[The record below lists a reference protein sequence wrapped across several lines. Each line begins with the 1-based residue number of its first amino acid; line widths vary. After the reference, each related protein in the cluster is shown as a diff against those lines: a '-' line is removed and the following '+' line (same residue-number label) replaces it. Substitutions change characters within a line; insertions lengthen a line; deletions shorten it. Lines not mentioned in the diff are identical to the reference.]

1 MIVAVIV
8 ACEVLFWV
16 FIVAGLVARYVL
28 RRQRL
33 GGVLLAAA
41 PLVDLILLTAS
52 VIDLRAGGTATMA
65 HALAA
70 IYIGGSVAFGHSMI
84 RWADVRFAHRFAG
97 GPAPTPKPKYGRAH
111 AAYERKAF
119 ARHVLAWAIGC
130 GLLGA
135 AILLIGD
142 VSRTEAL
149 FNTARLWTLVLAI
162 DGAISLSYTFSP
174 KKPKPD
180 DVPSPEP
187 QRVDAKG

>member
-16 FIVAGLVARYVL
+16 FIVAGLTARYVF

-33 GGVLLAAA
+33 GAGLLMAAPFVDLVLLA
-41 PLVDLILLTAS
+41 AS
-52 VIDLRAGGTATMA
+52 VIDLRSGGTATLA
-65 HALAA
+65 HSLAG
-70 IYIGGSVAFGHSMI
+70 IYIGVSVAFGHSMI

-97 GPAPTPKPKYGRAH
+97 GPAPTPKPRYGRAH
-111 AAYERKAF
+111 AAYERRGF
-119 ARHVLAWAIGC
+119 ARHLLAWAIGC

-142 VSRTEAL
+142 ASRTEAL

-162 DGAISLSYTFSP
+162 DGAISLSYTFSQIGRA
-174 KKPKPD
+174 
-180 DVPSPEP
+180 SCRE
-187 QRVDAKG
+187 RV